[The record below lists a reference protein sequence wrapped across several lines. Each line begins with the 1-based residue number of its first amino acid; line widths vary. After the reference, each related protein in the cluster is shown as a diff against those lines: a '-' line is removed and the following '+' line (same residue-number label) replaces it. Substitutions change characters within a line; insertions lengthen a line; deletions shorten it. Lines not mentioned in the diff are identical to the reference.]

1 MTAVVNLDE
10 YMPVPLP
17 EPEPEVIDMAM
28 EIVMDDVKFQR
39 DQIAKRGRRH
49 AWKNRPM
56 RNLTARLDAAA
67 KSSDPYGS
75 LMTYLDELMFL
86 ENEMRQ
92 VIQTVREIT
101 GDDV

>member
-10 YMPVPLP
+10 FMPVPLP

-28 EIVMDDVKFQR
+28 EIVADDVKFQR

-49 AWKNRPM
+49 AWKARPM
-56 RNLTARLDAAA
+56 RNLTARIAEAANS
-67 KSSDPYGS
+67 KDPYGS
-75 LMTYLDELMFL
+75 LMTYLDELTFL
-86 ENEMRQ
+86 ENELRQ
-92 VIQTVREIT
+92 VMQTVREIT